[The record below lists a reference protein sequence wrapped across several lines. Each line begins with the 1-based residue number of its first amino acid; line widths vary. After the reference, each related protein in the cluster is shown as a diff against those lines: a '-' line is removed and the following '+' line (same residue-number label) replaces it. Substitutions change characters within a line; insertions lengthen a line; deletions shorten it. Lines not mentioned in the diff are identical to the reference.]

1 MFAGLALLSSLLWGT
16 ADFLGGVLAKRFAA
30 LAVTGASQAVGLL
43 VGVIALVVTSDWK
56 APSLSLSG
64 YAICGICAGA
74 AGFVGLVSYYSGL
87 STGKMGVIAPITS
100 LSAIIPVT
108 YGFIQGERPQIV
120 QLVGMVIALLG
131 CFLASGPEMRSGV
144 SAKPLLLGAL
154 TAVMFGIAL
163 VFMARGAKVDSLLT
177 MTTMRFTTVLV
188 ALAIAIKVR
197 GVGGFTLRDLPTIA
211 AIGAAD
217 FLANYTLGIATTKG
231 LVSIAMVLGSVFPVV
246 TTILAFKF
254 LNERLKREQ
263 YVGVL
268 LAVIGVA
275 CISLA

>member
-43 VGVIALVVTSDWK
+43 VGVSALVVTSDWK
-56 APSLSLSG
+56 APSLSFSG
-64 YAICGICAGA
+64 YAVCGICAGA
-74 AGFVGLVSYYSGL
+74 AGFVGLVSYYAGL

-177 MTTMRFTTVLV
+177 MTTMRLTTVLV

-197 GVGGFTLRDLPTIA
+197 GVGGFTLRDLPTLA

>member
-1 MFAGLALLSSLLWGT
+1 MMAGLALLSSLLWGT

-30 LAVTGASQAVGLL
+30 LAVTGASQGIGLL
-43 VGVIALVVTSDWK
+43 IGVSALIVTSDWK
-56 APSLSLSG
+56 APNLSFSG
-64 YAICGICAGA
+64 YVVCGICAGT
-74 AGFVGLVSYYSGL
+74 AGFVGLVSYYAGL

-108 YGFIQGERPQIV
+108 YGFIQGERPQAL
-120 QLVGMVIALLG
+120 QLGGMVIALLG
-131 CFLASGPEMRSGV
+131 CFLASGPELRSGV

-154 TAVMFGIAL
+154 TAVMFGVAL
-163 VFMARGAKVDSLLT
+163 IFMARGAKVDSLLT

-188 ALAIAIKVR
+188 AIGIAIKVR
-197 GVGGFTLRDLPTIA
+197 GVGGFTVRDLPTLA

-217 FLANYTLGIATTKG
+217 FLANYTLGLATTKG
-231 LVSIAMVLGSVFPVV
+231 LVSIAMVLGSVFPIA
-246 TTILAFKF
+246 TTVLAFKF

-263 YVGVL
+263 YVGVI

-275 CISLA
+275 CISFA

>member
-1 MFAGLALLSSLLWGT
+1 MMAGLALLSSLLWGT

-30 LAVTGASQAVGLL
+30 LAVTGASQGIGLL
-43 VGVIALVVTSDWK
+43 IGVSALIVTSDWK
-56 APSLSLSG
+56 APNLSFSG
-64 YAICGICAGA
+64 YVVCGICAGT
-74 AGFVGLVSYYSGL
+74 AGFVGLVSYYAGL

-108 YGFIQGERPQIV
+108 YGFIQGERPQAL
-120 QLVGMVIALLG
+120 QLGGMVIALLG

-154 TAVMFGIAL
+154 TAVMFGVAL
-163 VFMARGAKVDSLLT
+163 IFMARGAKVDSLLT

-188 ALAIAIKVR
+188 AIGIAIKVR
-197 GVGGFTLRDLPTIA
+197 GVGGFTVRDLPTLA

-217 FLANYTLGIATTKG
+217 FLANYTLGLATTKG
-231 LVSIAMVLGSVFPVV
+231 LVSIAMVLGSVFPIA
-246 TTILAFKF
+246 TTVLAFKF

-263 YVGVL
+263 YVGVI

-275 CISLA
+275 CISFA

>member
-1 MFAGLALLSSLLWGT
+1 MMAGLALLSSLLWGT

-30 LAVTGASQAVGLL
+30 LAVTGASQGIGLL
-43 VGVIALVVTSDWK
+43 IGLSALVVTSDWK
-56 APSLSLSG
+56 SPNLSFRG
-64 YAICGICAGA
+64 YAVCGICAGA
-74 AGFVGLVSYYSGL
+74 AGFVGLVSYYAGL

-100 LSAIIPVT
+100 LSAIIPVA
-108 YGFIQGERPQIV
+108 YGFIQGERPQAL

-154 TAVMFGIAL
+154 TAVMFGVAL
-163 VFMARGAKVDSLLT
+163 IFMARGAKVDSLLT

-188 ALAIAIKVR
+188 AIGIAIKVR
-197 GVGGFTLRDLPTIA
+197 GVGGFSLRDLPTLA

-217 FLANYTLGIATTKG
+217 FLANYTLGVATTKG
-231 LVSIAMVLGSVFPVV
+231 LVSIAMVLGSVFPIA
-246 TTILAFKF
+246 TTVLAFKF

-263 YVGVL
+263 YVGVIF
-268 LAVIGVA
+268 AVIGVA